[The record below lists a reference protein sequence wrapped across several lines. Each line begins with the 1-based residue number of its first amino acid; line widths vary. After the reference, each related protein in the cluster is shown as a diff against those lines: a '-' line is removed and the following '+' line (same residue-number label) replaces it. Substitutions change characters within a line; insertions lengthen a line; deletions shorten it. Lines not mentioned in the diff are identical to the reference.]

1 MYVNFF
7 AIAYKFSY
15 SPRVHA
21 LLVLI
26 FFSSFFFKTFSL
38 SFTFLRVTPLLVLK
52 LILFLSLPTPWFL
65 LHQDSPLLSD
75 LFPLHVFFLFLRPV
89 LNKLFF
95 LYPFCFFLFSCF
107 PSVSFF
113 FFSIQLPLSVF
124 LFF

>member
-7 AIAYKFSY
+7 AIAYNFSY

-26 FFSSFFFKTFSL
+26 FFICIFQTFSL
-38 SFTFLRVTPLLVLK
+38 PFTFLRVTPLLVLSF
-52 LILFLSLPTPWFL
+52 ILFLSLPTPWFL

-75 LFPLHVFFLFLRPV
+75 LFPLHVFFLFHQPV
-89 LNKLFF
+89 LNKLFS